1 MAQLYPVEAARSFD
15 GSMMNSKCH
24 GVALLHRDDLRPRL
38 RTGDDEGNKQIA
50 EAKLRES
57 LLMKPGM
64 PYNESQRDVD
74 FNTLNRGGHFAAWE
88 LHGGSVRRLSFVATT
103 DLNKGAV
110 AAALFEMT

>member
-1 MAQLYPVEAARSFD
+1 LPLGLSRAR
-15 GSMMNSKCH
+15 GSGAGGM
-24 GVALLHRDDLRPRL
+24 
-38 RTGDDEGNKQIA
+38 
-50 EAKLRES
+50 KLI
-57 LLMKPGM
+57 
-64 PYNESQRDVD
+64 D

>member
-1 MAQLYPVEAARSFD
+1 M
-15 GSMMNSKCH
+15 
-24 GVALLHRDDLRPRL
+24 
-38 RTGDDEGNKQIA
+38 
-50 EAKLRES
+50 KLI
-57 LLMKPGM
+57 
-64 PYNESQRDVD
+64 D